1 MSNSLKPDQAKCYV
15 GRDLGPS
22 CLPRLSVDDT
32 SGQKVKISVSDEQL
46 RTSQF
51 RGPQVY
57 ICFNFSIEGEFVPK
71 EGDDVT
77 YNLCPLPMKP
87 ENKQAVH
94 VKITHLAPGVTHE
107 TWNPNRDPMKGSP
120 TQ

>member
-1 MSNSLKPDQAKCYV
+1 M
-15 GRDLGPS
+15 
-22 CLPRLSVDDT
+22 
-32 SGQKVKISVSDEQL
+32 SDEL
-46 RTSQF
+46 FRTSH
-51 RGPQVY
+51 RGPLDYIVY
-57 ICFNFSIEGEFVPK
+57 ICCNFSIEGEFVPK